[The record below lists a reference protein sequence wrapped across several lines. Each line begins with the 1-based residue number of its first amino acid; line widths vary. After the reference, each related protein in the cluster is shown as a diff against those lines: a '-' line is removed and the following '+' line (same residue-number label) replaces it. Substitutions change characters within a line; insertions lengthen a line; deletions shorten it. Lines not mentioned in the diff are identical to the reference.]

1 MQGTAVRPERMMRSL
16 VLLLNQNYEP
26 LNVCHARRAII
37 LVDKGKAELLE
48 NGQGYIRT
56 EHRNFELPSVIRLM
70 YHVRRPIPNRRLSRR
85 EAFLRDRYRC
95 QYCGKE
101 SRELTIDHVVPRVR
115 GGKHVWENVVAAC
128 SHCNHKKA
136 GRTPAEA
143 GMRLLSQPHIPVM
156 TPYTLFLP
164 YLETRAEWRKF
175 MPVKEW
181 VPEPAA

>member
-1 MQGTAVRPERMMRSL
+1 MEGGRLARVDRRIRNL

-26 LNVCHARRAII
+26 LNVCPARRAIV
-37 LVDKGKAELLE
+37 LVDKGKAEMLE
-48 NGQGYIRT
+48 NGAGYVHT
-56 EHRNFELPSVIRLM
+56 ETRVFSLPSVIRLM
-70 YHVRRPIPNRRLSRR
+70 YHVRRPIPTRRLSRR

-101 SRELTIDHVVPRVR
+101 SRDLTIDHVVPRVR
-115 GGKHVWENVVAAC
+115 GGKHEWENVVAAC

-143 GMRLLSQPHIPVM
+143 GMSLLSQPRVPVM

-164 YLETRAEWRKF
+164 YLEVRAEWRKF
-175 MPVKEW
+175 VPVKDGH
-181 VPEPAA
+181 